1 MRRRKR
7 RTSTPEQLELFNRM
21 MQESEEQRRAER
33 DAQHERWENAIRW
46 SRCSAG
52 TRGWFWIVLPSV
64 ADCQA
69 RGVEWYLPDP
79 TATGFEPTLEA
90 AESIARAT
98 AGEGA
103 MIEPLAPARYAST
116 ILRKRAVEKR
126 MSRDPIETGETAKLE
141 FVWEAYYS
149 MSDCPVDYPS
159 KYIYTPYRVVK
170 KTVKRVYVERE
181 PYRENVWQGQQEPG
195 KELEWWYFDIH
206 TFILD
211 RRKLES
217 GDGAR
222 SSRYG
227 WHRGDFYPTREAA
240 ERATASRNGTPLHFW
255 WADILGVKLPCD
267 RKAIK
272 AAYRKLA
279 KQSHP
284 DAGGDADA
292 FVRID
297 DAYRAALEWAGG
309 AA

>member
-1 MRRRKR
+1 MRRAL
-7 RTSTPEQLELFNRM
+7 TPEEIERFNRM
-21 MQESEEQRRAER
+21 REEREEQRRAESEAR
-33 DAQHERWENAIRW
+33 HERWENAIRW

-52 TRGWFWIVLPSV
+52 NRGWFWVVLPSV

-69 RGVEWYLPDP
+69 RGVEWYLPEP

-98 AGEGA
+98 AGERA

-149 MSDCPVDYPS
+149 VSDCPVDYPS
-159 KYIYTPYRVVK
+159 KYVYTPYRIVK
-170 KTVKRVYVERE
+170 RTAGRVYVERE
-181 PYRENVWQGQQEPG
+181 PYRENVWRGQQEPG
-195 KELEWWYFDIH
+195 KELEWWYFDLH

-217 GDGAR
+217 DEGAR
-222 SSRYG
+222 SRTRRSSWGGR
-227 WHRGDFYPTREAA
+227 FYATKEAA
-240 ERATASRNGTPLHFW
+240 ERASEGRNGDTQHFW
-255 WADILGVKLPCD
+255 WAGILGVKLPCD

-272 AAYRKLA
+272 SAYRKHV
-279 KQSHP
+279 KQAHP

-292 FVRID
+292 FVRIET
-297 DAYRAALEWAGG
+297 AYRAALDWAGG
-309 AA
+309 SA